1 VKHVYLSVLALA
13 LTACGG
19 GSSSGGTNADSGNAG
34 GDQGGGD
41 QGRDSPQAIDC
52 SADKSQNLNIPVPEY
67 AGSFSAYQGGYSDF
81 PVGGGL
87 DPENLVGVA
96 QLGILLMVS
105 GSNEGIMHPGPSWVS
120 VDGQLT
126 QYLDY
131 SHNAEGETW
140 LFTKDGYDGENLFD
154 MHLSIRME
162 QSTDCGYNEYQY
174 EDDGNLARVLESS
187 RYEWTLKGYT
197 AGVQDSLI
205 ETQINTDRSGRTVA
219 VSLPVDGDHPYT
231 IMTWD
236 GNGEN
241 VLLKYCE
248 TAAGTN
254 CASATAP

>member
-1 VKHVYLSVLALA
+1 MKHFGLYLFVFA

-19 GSSSGGTNADSGNAG
+19 GAGDSSDG
-34 GDQGGGD
+34 GDQGGDLGN
-41 QGRDSPQAIDC
+41 GTQAIDC
-52 SADKSQNLNIPVPEY
+52 SADKSQNLSIPVPEY
-67 AGSFSAYQGGYSDF
+67 AGSFSAYQGGYSGF

-87 DPENLVGVA
+87 DPENLVGMA

-105 GSNEGIMHPGPSWVS
+105 GSNEGIMHPGPRWTNEQ
-120 VDGQLT
+120 DQPT
-126 QYLDY
+126 KYLDY
-131 SHNAEGETW
+131 SHDAEGEIW
-140 LFTKDGYDGENLFD
+140 LFTQDGYDAENE
-154 MHLSIRME
+154 LSIRME
-162 QSTDCGYNEYQY
+162 QSANCGYNEYQY
-174 EDDGNLARVLESS
+174 EDGHLVRALESS
-187 RYEWTLKGYT
+187 KYEWTLKGYT

-205 ETQINTDRSGRTVA
+205 ETQISADRSGRTVA

-236 GNGEN
+236 SNGEN

>member
-1 VKHVYLSVLALA
+1 MKHFGLYLFFFA

-19 GSSSGGTNADSGNAG
+19 GAGDSSDG
-34 GDQGGGD
+34 GDQGVDLGNGT
-41 QGRDSPQAIDC
+41 QAIDC
-52 SADKSQNLNIPVPEY
+52 TADKSQNLSIPVPEY
-67 AGSFSAYQGGYSDF
+67 AGSFSAYQGGYSGF

-87 DPENLVGVA
+87 DPENLEGMA

-105 GSNEGIMHPGPSWVS
+105 GSNEGIMHPGPRWTNEQ
-120 VDGQLT
+120 DQPT
-126 QYLDY
+126 KYLDY
-131 SHNAEGETW
+131 SHDAEGEIW
-140 LFTKDGYDGENLFD
+140 LFTQDGYDAENE
-154 MHLSIRME
+154 LSIRME
-162 QSTDCGYNEYQY
+162 QSADCGYNEYQY
-174 EDDGNLARVLESS
+174 EDGHLVRALESS
-187 RYEWTLKGYT
+187 KYEWTLKGYT

-205 ETQINTDRSGRTVA
+205 ETQISADRRGRTVA

-236 GNGEN
+236 SNGEN